1 MEQKRLPIENM
12 LTTPIDP
19 EELAARWTQS
29 QRRVEAFI
37 LSLVV
42 DFHQTADILQNV
54 AMVVVRKREEYD
66 PARPFLPWV
75 LQIAQLEVL
84 KHQRSHARDRHVFSE
99 ELIEQ
104 LAAAS
109 GELEG
114 DLIERRRALSEC
126 VQRVTGRGRQAL
138 VLRYVEG
145 LKSNE
150 VSQRLGLAAG
160 ATRMLLLRVREALRT
175 CIEQSL
181 AQAEGKS

>member
-1 MEQKRLPIENM
+1 MP
-12 LTTPIDP
+12 TTPLNQ
-19 EELAARWTQS
+19 EELAARWTQA

-37 LSLVV
+37 VSLVV
-42 DFHQTADILQNV
+42 DFHQASDILQNV

-66 PARPFLPWV
+66 PQRPFLPWV

-84 KHQRSHARDRHVFSE
+84 KHRRTHARDRHVFSE

-109 GELEG
+109 GELSG
-114 DLIERRRALSEC
+114 DLIERRQALSQC
-126 VQRVTGRGRQAL
+126 IQRVTGRGRQAL

-145 LKSNE
+145 LKASE
-150 VSQRLGLAAG
+150 VAQRLGLAAG

-175 CIEQSL
+175 CIEHHL
-181 AQAEGKS
+181 AQSEGES

>member
-1 MEQKRLPIENM
+1 MSQSIN
-12 LTTPIDP
+12 P

-66 PARPFLPWV
+66 PARPFLPWA

-84 KHQRSHARDRHVFSE
+84 KHRRTHARDRHVFSD

-109 GELEG
+109 GEVGG

-145 LKSNE
+145 LRSSDVAK
-150 VSQRLGLAAG
+150 RLGLAAG
-160 ATRMLLLRVREALRT
+160 ATRMLLLRVREALRS
-175 CIEQSL
+175 CIEHSL
-181 AQAEGKS
+181 AQAERRT